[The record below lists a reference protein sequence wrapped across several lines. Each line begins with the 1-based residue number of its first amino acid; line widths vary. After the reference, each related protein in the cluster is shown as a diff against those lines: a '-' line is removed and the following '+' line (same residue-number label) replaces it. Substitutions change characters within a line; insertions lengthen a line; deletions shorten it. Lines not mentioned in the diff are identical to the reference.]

1 MDERQ
6 SRKLRQLQAEMIALA
21 NDREKATSADACRAI
36 DAKLR
41 ALAERG
47 AAMKHVKM
55 SPEEKPCAA
64 CKRPTART
72 VVSEGRAHRFC
83 SVECASSG
91 VRRCSMFCAIASRS
105 RRRRGWGV
113 ARGSDHAHRTHEGVR
128 WTLRNVVPATA
139 SPRWRR
145 GGRTVATPSERER
158 DTVVRHTG
166 QRSGWSQTDGSAG
179 EAPPRPRKPI
189 GALTRDAK
197 KDEQEDRDTIVAC
210 GAARRRRQRRPD
222 VVLDSTPRRVAPP
235 PDGTLRVAGAP
246 QKLLP
251 APPPPPE
258 ALLDGFESDEV
269 VEDSRTG
276 GGGGWGRGF
285 L

>member
-1 MDERQ
+1 MDDERQ

-21 NDREKATSADACRAI
+21 NDREKATSADECRAI

-91 VRRCSMFCAIASRS
+91 VQRR
-105 RRRRGWGV
+105 V
-113 ARGSDHAHRTHEGVR
+113 
-128 WTLRNVVPATA
+128 

-145 GGRTVATPSERER
+145 GGRIVLTPSERER
-158 DTVVRHTG
+158 HGR
-166 QRSGWSQTDGSAG
+166 
-179 EAPPRPRKPI
+179 
-189 GALTRDAK
+189 
-197 KDEQEDRDTIVAC
+197 
-210 GAARRRRQRRPD
+210 
-222 VVLDSTPRRVAPP
+222 VVLMRV
-235 PDGTLRVAGAP
+235 DGVLV
-246 QKLLP
+246 LC
-251 APPPPPE
+251 
-258 ALLDGFESDEV
+258 
-269 VEDSRTG
+269 
-276 GGGGWGRGF
+276 
-285 L
+285 

>member
-1 MDERQ
+1 MDDRQ

-91 VRRCSMFCAIASRS
+91 VRDFAYDGVASMASRWTY
-105 RRRRGWGV
+105 RR
-113 ARGSDHAHRTHEGVR
+113 
-128 WTLRNVVPATA
+128 
-139 SPRWRR
+139 
-145 GGRTVATPSERER
+145 
-158 DTVVRHTG
+158 
-166 QRSGWSQTDGSAG
+166 SAVG
-179 EAPPRPRKPI
+179 E
-189 GALTRDAK
+189 
-197 KDEQEDRDTIVAC
+197 
-210 GAARRRRQRRPD
+210 
-222 VVLDSTPRRVAPP
+222 
-235 PDGTLRVAGAP
+235 
-246 QKLLP
+246 
-251 APPPPPE
+251 
-258 ALLDGFESDEV
+258 
-269 VEDSRTG
+269 
-276 GGGGWGRGF
+276 
-285 L
+285 

>member
-1 MDERQ
+1 MEDDRQ

-21 NDREKATSADACRAI
+21 NDREKATSADECRAI

-91 VRRCSMFCAIASRS
+91 VLRS
-105 RRRRGWGV
+105 CDGV
-113 ARGSDHAHRTHEGVR
+113 
-128 WTLRNVVPATA
+128 

-145 GGRTVATPSERER
+145 GGRIVLTPSESER
-158 DTVVRHTG
+158 HGR
-166 QRSGWSQTDGSAG
+166 
-179 EAPPRPRKPI
+179 
-189 GALTRDAK
+189 
-197 KDEQEDRDTIVAC
+197 
-210 GAARRRRQRRPD
+210 
-222 VVLDSTPRRVAPP
+222 VVLMRV
-235 PDGTLRVAGAP
+235 DGVL
-246 QKLLP
+246 
-251 APPPPPE
+251 
-258 ALLDGFESDEV
+258 V
-269 VEDSRTG
+269 V
-276 GGGGWGRGF
+276 
-285 L
+285 LY

>member
-21 NDREKATSADACRAI
+21 NDREKATSADECRAI

-91 VRRCSMFCAIASRS
+91 VRPTFLRRRRLDGVEVDLPSRLCRRTHTHTVAAVARAAAPRTTHNTRR
-105 RRRRGWGV
+105 RRRRG
-113 ARGSDHAHRTHEGVR
+113 SKT
-128 WTLRNVVPATA
+128 T
-139 SPRWRR
+139 
-145 GGRTVATPSERER
+145 
-158 DTVVRHTG
+158 
-166 QRSGWSQTDGSAG
+166 
-179 EAPPRPRKPI
+179 
-189 GALTRDAK
+189 
-197 KDEQEDRDTIVAC
+197 
-210 GAARRRRQRRPD
+210 
-222 VVLDSTPRRVAPP
+222 
-235 PDGTLRVAGAP
+235 
-246 QKLLP
+246 
-251 APPPPPE
+251 
-258 ALLDGFESDEV
+258 
-269 VEDSRTG
+269 
-276 GGGGWGRGF
+276 
-285 L
+285 

>member
-1 MDERQ
+1 MDDERQ

-91 VRRCSMFCAIASRS
+91 VRRSCD
-105 RRRRGWGV
+105 GV
-113 ARGSDHAHRTHEGVR
+113 ASM
-128 WTLRNVVPATA
+128 
-139 SPRWRR
+139 S
-145 GGRTVATPSERER
+145 
-158 DTVVRHTG
+158 
-166 QRSGWSQTDGSAG
+166 
-179 EAPPRPRKPI
+179 
-189 GALTRDAK
+189 
-197 KDEQEDRDTIVAC
+197 
-210 GAARRRRQRRPD
+210 
-222 VVLDSTPRRVAPP
+222 
-235 PDGTLRVAGAP
+235 
-246 QKLLP
+246 
-251 APPPPPE
+251 
-258 ALLDGFESDEV
+258 
-269 VEDSRTG
+269 SR
-276 GGGGWGRGF
+276 
-285 L
+285 

>member
-36 DAKLR
+36 DAKLH

-91 VRRCSMFCAIASRS
+91 VQRSCDGVASMASRWSKTPVRHRRASAQRDRVSHDTSASTPS
-105 RRRRGWGV
+105 RRHRR
-113 ARGSDHAHRTHEGVR
+113 
-128 WTLRNVVPATA
+128 RNVGRRKTRTRPNRTGTPVPRTRQSAPSAACRPRTA
-139 SPRWRR
+139 SPRE
-145 GGRTVATPSERER
+145 T
-158 DTVVRHTG
+158 
-166 QRSGWSQTDGSAG
+166 
-179 EAPPRPRKPI
+179 
-189 GALTRDAK
+189 
-197 KDEQEDRDTIVAC
+197 
-210 GAARRRRQRRPD
+210 
-222 VVLDSTPRRVAPP
+222 
-235 PDGTLRVAGAP
+235 
-246 QKLLP
+246 
-251 APPPPPE
+251 
-258 ALLDGFESDEV
+258 F
-269 VEDSRTG
+269 
-276 GGGGWGRGF
+276 
-285 L
+285 